1 MSQLVLS
8 RGNSYKK
15 SLLRRFL
22 PNLELGPYFV
32 IGSLIIFVALITV
45 ITLIFSTRQVTKGYV
60 LNKLESYH
68 QDLIRESEEKE
79 MQISKVRSLKYIQE
93 SSKVNSMMRPPQIV
107 FVDGDSAVA
116 SR

>member
-1 MSQLVLS
+1 M
-8 RGNSYKK
+8 
-15 SLLRRFL
+15 
-22 PNLELGPYFV
+22 PNLEPGPYFV

-93 SSKVNSMMRPPQIV
+93 SSKVTAMVRPPQVV
-107 FVDGDSAVA
+107 FVDGDTAVA